1 MKKTSYFLL
10 LKLIVILCVMG
21 TAPRSQG
28 AEIRISYFN
37 SIPHVYLD
45 KDTGQLKGA
54 VYDLLEKHIAGRMNV
69 KFRWDSEPSGIAR
82 QLKNLGD
89 GERDAMALLTYSPER
104 ARDYEYSSKPY
115 FEAQPGLL
123 FRQGSQSALKTI
135 SKIKDILHLKI
146 GYAKNTYLSEFMRYS
161 IIKWDMVGHPDF
173 ILANIERLM
182 RGRIDAVYSPDSTGL
197 LYAAKKMNLEK
208 EILIIP
214 LPEKPVEFHI
224 VFSKHSKDD
233 ADNFNRAFSA
243 AEGEKLYLE
252 ILKQYIDMPEVK

>member
-10 LKLIVILCVMG
+10 LKLTIILCVMG
-21 TAPRSQG
+21 TAPSSQG

-89 GERDAMALLTYSPER
+89 GERDAMALLAYLPER

-115 FEAQPGLL
+115 FKAQPALL

-135 SKIKDILHLKI
+135 SKIEDILHLKI
-146 GYAKNTYLSEFMRYS
+146 GFAKNTYLSEFMRDS
-161 IIKWDMVGHPDF
+161 RIKWDMVGHPDF

-182 RGRIDAVYSPDSTGL
+182 LGRLDAVYSPDSTGL
-197 LYAAKKMNLEK
+197 LYGIRKMNFEK
-208 EILIIP
+208 EMLLVP
-214 LPEKPVEFHI
+214 LPEKLVEFY
-224 VFSKHSKDD
+224 VTFSKHCKNH
-233 ADNFNRAFSA
+233 AENFNRAFDA
-243 AEGEKLYLE
+243 AEGAKLYLE